1 MTIRLLLAVTV
12 AAGLIFAPAAFAQ
25 DTIKPAMKPGTSK
38 SKTHQT
44 AKVHK
49 KTDGASRS
57 SGRMQ
62 KKNDMMG
69 APYSTQKD
77 EMTR

>member
-1 MTIRLLLAVTV
+1 MTIRLVLAVTV
-12 AAGLIFAPAAFAQ
+12 AAGLIFAPAVFAQ
-25 DTIKPAMKPGTSK
+25 DAMKPGTSK
-38 SKTHQT
+38 SKTHKT
-44 AKVHK
+44 DKVHK

>member
-1 MTIRLLLAVTV
+1 MTMRFLLAATV
-12 AAGLIFAPAAFAQ
+12 AAGLTFAPAAFAE
-25 DTIKPAMKPGTSK
+25 DVMKPTTPK
-38 SKTHQT
+38 SKTHKT

-57 SGRMQ
+57 SGKVQ
-62 KKNDMMG
+62 KQNDMMG